1 MPRFR
6 VSYET
11 SLYSAHLAH
20 AAYIIKQGG
29 IVAYPTESCYGLGC
43 HPRNRQAIRR
53 LIRIKKRPQH
63 KGLILVAADFSQL
76 QPYVADISPDIL
88 ATWPGPHTW
97 LLPATPYVL
106 AEILGQHPRVAV
118 RVTDHAP
125 AAELCRAAGTAIVST
140 SANRSG
146 QRPAKTYRETL
157 WRLGESVDF
166 VLPGRTGKQSR
177 PSAIVDAVTHD
188 VIRAG

>member
-1 MPRFR
+1 M
-6 VSYET
+6 
-11 SLYSAHLAH
+11 YSAHLAH
-20 AAYIIKQGG
+20 AAHVINEGG

-43 HPRNRQAIRR
+43 HPRNRQAIRK
-53 LIRIKKRPQH
+53 LIGIKKRPQD
-63 KGLILVAADFSQL
+63 KGLILIAADFNQL

-97 LLPATPYVL
+97 LLPPTPYVL

-146 QRPAKTYRETL
+146 QHPTKTYRETL
-157 WRLGESVDF
+157 RRLGKSVDF
-166 VLPGRTGKQSR
+166 VLPGRIGNRNR
-177 PSAIVDAVTHD
+177 PSTIVDAVTHD
-188 VIRAG
+188 IIRAG